1 MGQRPLDGP
10 SPGEARR
17 TTGAAGDARARA
29 FACRKRFAAD
39 ADFATGDLRG
49 FAYALR
55 DGRFG
60 AGRRSL
66 ARVVKVDKVQERM
79 KRPAMFFDR
88 DGVLNVDCGYIGGAD
103 RFVWMAGAREAVRL
117 ANVRGFLVFVVTNQS
132 GVARGLYDEAAVC
145 ALHDHMQAELSG
157 VGAHVDEFC
166 YCPHLPNAARREYA
180 VDCDCRK
187 PKPGMICN
195 LVARWEVDADRS
207 LVIGDLGLVSRRRK
221 NSHRQTVT
229 VQAGHR
235 YDVIEIRSAG
245 CACLPRWRQGGY
257 AARQFFATPR

>member
-1 MGQRPLDGP
+1 VGQRPLDGP

-17 TTGAAGDARARA
+17 TTGGPGDARARA
-29 FACRKRFAAD
+29 FACRERFAAD

-117 ANVRGFLVFVVTNQS
+117 ANARGFLVFVVTNQS

-207 LVIGDLGLVSRRRK
+207 LVIGDKQSDMDAA
-221 NSHRQTVT
+221 
-229 VQAGHR
+229 AGAG
-235 YDVIEIRSAG
+235 IRGKMFS
-245 CACLPRWRQGGY
+245 GGDL
-257 AARQFFATPR
+257 AAFVAATLDAEAS